1 MYTREDVLTFVE
13 EEDVKFIRL
22 AFVDLF
28 GKQKNIAIMPGE
40 LKRAFEE
47 GIPFAS
53 SNIDGFKDYVLSN
66 LYLHPDPS
74 TLSIL
79 PWRPSNGRVVRMFC
93 NVTYP
98 DGTPFEGDSRSI
110 LQAAIEY
117 ASKNGVNCTFGNESE
132 FYLFKT
138 DDEGRP
144 TKEPFDEAG
153 YLDIAPEDKG
163 ENVRREICFTLSD
176 MGIVPESSHHEAG
189 PGQNEV
195 DFRYS
200 DPLTAAED
208 ALTLRAVIKTI
219 AMRNGLYADFSPKPL
234 EEHSGNGMHINIMV
248 HAMDGEDKLRAFM
261 AGILRHI
268 EEITFFLNPTEES
281 YRRFGEKKAP
291 IYITWSSE
299 NRNQLIM
306 IPECSKDR
314 RHLKLRSPDS
324 GSNPYIAYAL
334 LIYAGLDGV
343 LNEMDPGEPTNL
355 DLADS
360 SSHTGLKKLPLSL
373 DAARDKALN
382 STFVRGILGDEY
394 LKLF

>member
-163 ENVRREICFTLSD
+163 ENVRREIC
-176 MGIVPESSHHEAG
+176 
-189 PGQNEV
+189 
-195 DFRYS
+195 
-200 DPLTAAED
+200 
-208 ALTLRAVIKTI
+208 LTL
-219 AMRNGLYADFSPKPL
+219 
-234 EEHSGNGMHINIMV
+234 
-248 HAMDGEDKLRAFM
+248 
-261 AGILRHI
+261 
-268 EEITFFLNPTEES
+268 
-281 YRRFGEKKAP
+281 
-291 IYITWSSE
+291 
-299 NRNQLIM
+299 
-306 IPECSKDR
+306 
-314 RHLKLRSPDS
+314 
-324 GSNPYIAYAL
+324 
-334 LIYAGLDGV
+334 
-343 LNEMDPGEPTNL
+343 
-355 DLADS
+355 
-360 SSHTGLKKLPLSL
+360 
-373 DAARDKALN
+373 
-382 STFVRGILGDEY
+382 
-394 LKLF
+394 

>member
-22 AFVDLF
+22 AFVDIF

-40 LKRAFEE
+40 LKRAFDE

-53 SNIDGFKDYVLSN
+53 SNIDGFKEYVLSD

-110 LQAAIEY
+110 LQAAIRY
-117 ASKNGVNCTFGNESE
+117 AADNGVNCTFGNESE

-163 ENVRREICFTLSD
+163 ENVRREISKTRVRTSVVRSASRCPTWASCRSLRTTRRAPDRTRSTS
-176 MGIVPESSHHEAG
+176 GI
-189 PGQNEV
+189 
-195 DFRYS
+195 
-200 DPLTAAED
+200 
-208 ALTLRAVIKTI
+208 
-219 AMRNGLYADFSPKPL
+219 
-234 EEHSGNGMHINIMV
+234 
-248 HAMDGEDKLRAFM
+248 
-261 AGILRHI
+261 
-268 EEITFFLNPTEES
+268 PT
-281 YRRFGEKKAP
+281 R
-291 IYITWSSE
+291 
-299 NRNQLIM
+299 
-306 IPECSKDR
+306 
-314 RHLKLRSPDS
+314 
-324 GSNPYIAYAL
+324 
-334 LIYAGLDGV
+334 
-343 LNEMDPGEPTNL
+343 
-355 DLADS
+355 
-360 SSHTGLKKLPLSL
+360 
-373 DAARDKALN
+373 
-382 STFVRGILGDEY
+382 
-394 LKLF
+394 

>member
-22 AFVDLF
+22 AFVDIY
-28 GKQKNIAIMPGE
+28 GKQKNIAILPGE
-40 LKRAFEE
+40 LKRAFTE

-53 SNIDGFKDYVLSN
+53 SNIDGFKEYALSD

-110 LQAAIEY
+110 LQAAIQY
-117 ASKNGVNCTFGNESE
+117 SQDNGVNCTFGNESE

-138 DDEGRP
+138 DEEGRP

-208 ALTLRAVIKTI
+208 ALSLRAVIKTI
-219 AMRNGLYADFSPKPL
+219 AMRNGLFADFSPKPL
-234 EEHSGNGMHINIMV
+234 EDHSGNGMHINIMV
-248 HAMDGEDKLRAFM
+248 HATDGEDKLRSFM
-261 AGILRHI
+261 AGILKHI

-299 NRNQLIM
+299 ARSQLIM
-306 IPECSKDR
+306 IPECSRAR

-324 GSNPYIAYAL
+324 GANPYIAYAL

-343 LNEMDPGEPTNL
+343 LNNMDPGEPTDL
-355 DLADS
+355 DL
-360 SSHTGLKKLPLSL
+360 TGEEDLPKLPLTL
-373 DAARDKALN
+373 EDAREKALG
-382 STFVRGILGDEY
+382 SAFVRNILGDDY

>member
-22 AFVDLF
+22 AFVDIF

-40 LKRAFEE
+40 LERAFAE

-53 SNIDGFKDYVLSN
+53 SNIDGFKEYSLSN
-66 LYLHPDPS
+66 LYLQPDPS

-110 LQAAIEY
+110 LQKAIRY
-117 ASKNGVNCTFGNESE
+117 AEDSGYVCNFGNESE

-138 DDEGRP
+138 DEEGRP

-208 ALTLRAVIKTI
+208 AITLRAVIKTI
-219 AMRNGLYADFSPKPL
+219 AQRSGLYADFSPKPL
-234 EEHSGNGMHINIMV
+234 GDHSGNGMHINIAV
-248 HAMDGEDKLRAFM
+248 KTKDGEDKLRAFL
-261 AGILRHI
+261 AGILKHI
-268 EEITFFLNPTEES
+268 EEITFFLNPTAES

-291 IYITWSSE
+291 VYITWSTEAGS
-299 NRNQLIM
+299 QLIQ
-306 IPECSKDR
+306 IPECPDDR

-324 GSNPYIAYAL
+324 GANPYIAYAL

-343 LNEMDPGEPTNL
+343 LNDLDPGEPTS
-355 DLADS
+355 LAALKADRDS
-360 SSHTGLKKLPLSL
+360 LKTLPKSLEAAKKLAVES
-373 DAARDKALN
+373 D
-382 STFVRGILGDEY
+382 FVRGILGEEY